1 MYMWFLFFVESVSGM
16 DIYILIWF
24 RLRVQ
29 THLSMDRDTN
39 MYIKY
44 TTTDN
49 TEYCGNLK
57 HFIECHISNTVIKTS
72 HAPAMTL

>member
-1 MYMWFLFFVESVSGM
+1 MYMWFPFLVESVNGM
-16 DIYILIWF
+16 DIYFNMVSFVW
-24 RLRVQ
+24 
-29 THLSMDRDTN
+29 TDRS

-57 HFIECHISNTVIKTS
+57 YFIECHISNTVKKK
-72 HAPAMTL
+72 L